1 MDKNQIIAY
10 MKELL
15 AEAMGCEVDEVDED
29 ASFFKLGISSIK
41 ALKVINMLR
50 KKLNVEI
57 SPVAMFEYKCIS
69 DLAEYLYQCLQ
80 EEEED

>member
-10 MKELL
+10 MKELM
-15 AEAMGCEVDEVDED
+15 AEAMDCEIDDVDEN
-29 ASFFKLGISSIK
+29 ASFFKLGISSIE
-41 ALKVINMLR
+41 ALKIINVLH

-57 SPVAMFEYKCIS
+57 SPVAMFEYKCVN

-80 EEEED
+80 EQND

>member
-10 MKELL
+10 MKELM
-15 AEAMGCEVDEVDED
+15 AEAMDCEVDDVDEN

-41 ALKVINMLR
+41 ALKIINMLR

-57 SPVAMFEYKCIS
+57 SPVAMFEYKCVN
-69 DLAEYLYQCLQ
+69 DLAEYLYQCSQ
-80 EEEED
+80 EQSN